1 MSDDLRQ
8 RVIDQI
14 MALINYSEIPPN
26 AITVRDLMKNG
37 TSESTGRR
45 MLNKLHLQG
54 KLQKG
59 KGPLGAMYYWPVEDD
74 V

>member
-8 RVIDQI
+8 RVIDQV

-45 MLNKLHLQG
+45 TLRKLHIQG
-54 KLQKG
+54 KLQRA
-59 KGPLGAMYYWPVEDD
+59 KGPRNAMYYWPVEGE
-74 V
+74 